1 MRFVIKKNLNYFIHF
16 IGTCSYSKLTWPY
29 PCVDPY
35 IEAEEDRNA
44 YCLGWEDYNQVSCGG
59 YVYKYKYYT
68 SDSWTYTDA
77 SDIWGMTIKG
87 EYNSYG
93 GGGYILKFVRN
104 RENAHLLLEELL
116 RYDWI
121 NRQSRAV
128 SLEFTLFNPNVNLFG
143 YAILLVEFTELGGVL
158 TWSNI
163 HAFKPVLSLSSLNSM
178 ALLCYATC
186 IVYYIYLPFNVIWNC
201 SVFGWSALIKMPWNI
216 VDCLS
221 IIIAYSALAAFIIR
235 MEDTNTA
242 ITMFYED
249 KSTGANRFINYGHIV
264 VWDTVFNVLLAVL
277 VFLSTLKIL
286 KILGYNKRFTE
297 ITAVISRAGRELLT
311 FGALLITLFFAFVSF
326 AYLLFGSKLVGYK
339 SMFKTCVSLVNT
351 FIGRNKLRTLVEAS
365 PTTAE
370 FFYMTYVVI
379 VIMFMLTIFMSI
391 LNSSIKEVRLET
403 AKHAVMFGIIKVLK
417 KSFREFL
424 QLFYMPKRKNQNSKF
439 MLFRRFFSLRTCI
452 MSYNIKN
459 KKPLV
464 QT

>member
-1 MRFVIKKNLNYFIHF
+1 
-16 IGTCSYSKLTWPY
+16 
-29 PCVDPY
+29 
-35 IEAEEDRNA
+35 
-44 YCLGWEDYNQVSCGG
+44 
-59 YVYKYKYYT
+59 
-68 SDSWTYTDA
+68 
-77 SDIWGMTIKG
+77 
-87 EYNSYG
+87 
-93 GGGYILKFVRN
+93 
-104 RENAHLLLEELL
+104 
-116 RYDWI
+116 
-121 NRQSRAV
+121 
-128 SLEFTLFNPNVNLFG
+128 
-143 YAILLVEFTELGGVL
+143 
-158 TWSNI
+158 
-163 HAFKPVLSLSSLNSM
+163 
-178 ALLCYATC
+178 
-186 IVYYIYLPFNVIWNC
+186 
-201 SVFGWSALIKMPWNI
+201 MPWNI

-403 AKHAVMFGIIKVLK
+403 AKHAVMFGMIKVLK